1 MSLITVAIVNGILAL
16 AVVGALAYVCRI
28 PSRLDRFDWSKQ
40 LLVGSDERQQPE
52 AAYER
57 SAA

>member
-1 MSLITVAIVNGILAL
+1 MSLITVAIVNGILAV
-16 AVVGALAYVCRI
+16 AVVSVLAYVCRI
-28 PSRLDRFDWSKQ
+28 PHRLERFGRPMQ
-40 LLVGSDERQQPE
+40 LLVGGGERAHPE

>member
-1 MSLITVAIVNGILAL
+1 MSLITVAIVNGIFAV
-16 AVVGALAYVCRI
+16 AVVCALAYVCRI
-28 PSRLDRFDWSKQ
+28 PNRLDRFGRPKQ
-40 LLVGSDERQQPE
+40 LLVGGSERTHPE

>member
-1 MSLITVAIVNGILAL
+1 MSLITVAIVNGILAV

-28 PSRLDRFDWSKQ
+28 PNRLDRFARPKQ
-40 LLVGSDERQQPE
+40 LLVGSGERKQPE